1 MNKITCP
8 YCDSEDIEEI
18 STLSSKEVKKLE
30 AKIQK
35 EIVKKK
41 EMVLNN
47 FENTFEKNRGKRTN
61 DYSRSSQ
68 RYYFTKRN

>member
-35 EIVKKK
+35 EIVKK
-41 EMVLNN
+41 E
-47 FENTFEKNRGKRTN
+47 
-61 DYSRSSQ
+61 
-68 RYYFTKRN
+68 RNGSK